1 MPFQK
6 GPCGE
11 GGRVRGFLLPLLE
24 ETSVVVLVLLLIF
37 EFFLPLL
44 SHNTKVNKEKNE
56 IGELFFYLF
65 CVVLAIL
72 GLRNKKIM
80 SRRQQMRLR
89 LQQKSRSLNLK
100 YASKDLRCD
109 RAVVLTAMINHSGSL
124 IHCLDSD
131 LREEVYIILLF
142 YYFFVFLLFSST
154 LFPLFKPHDCLIL
167 I

>member
-1 MPFQK
+1 
-6 GPCGE
+6 
-11 GGRVRGFLLPLLE
+11 
-24 ETSVVVLVLLLIF
+24 
-37 EFFLPLL
+37 
-44 SHNTKVNKEKNE
+44 
-56 IGELFFYLF
+56 
-65 CVVLAIL
+65 
-72 GLRNKKIM
+72 M

-154 LFPLFKPHDCLIL
+154 CFLCSRRTIV
-167 I
+167 

>member
-1 MPFQK
+1 MK
-6 GPCGE
+6 
-11 GGRVRGFLLPLLE
+11 RRIIFL
-24 ETSVVVLVLLLIF
+24 S
-37 EFFLPLL
+37 FLRCARY
-44 SHNTKVNKEKNE
+44 S
-56 IGELFFYLF
+56 
-65 CVVLAIL
+65 IL

-142 YYFFVFLLFSST
+142 YYFRFSFVFLD
-154 LFPLFKPHDCLIL
+154 LFPLFKAHDCLIL